1 MTTDNSQRKDKRK
14 RNATLSVEKMRLSR
28 QLFFDRSKTKM

>member
-1 MTTDNSQRKDKRK
+1 MTTVNSQRKDKRK

-28 QLFFDRSKTKM
+28 QLFFDRS